1 MKRQKKKGKPT
12 TKAKA
17 PRAPVVEDHLSA
29 KDGVDRR
36 RFLISA
42 RNWGV
47 AAFAVGGTGW
57 FVADGFA
64 KTAQELD
71 LSTLGNGIPAVVQIH
86 DPECPKCL
94 ALQREARDAVCEIGE
109 HQLQYKVANIRQPS
123 GRKLANEHG
132 VSHVTLLLMDGK
144 GNRTMILRGENT
156 SENLAYVFE
165 DHVEKYGA
173 KSEPDAG

>member
-1 MKRQKKKGKPT
+1 MKRQKKKTKVP
-12 TKAKA
+12 TKAKV
-17 PRAPVVEDHLSA
+17 PQPTTTEQHIPG

-36 RFLISA
+36 RFLTSL
-42 RNWGV
+42 RNWGI
-47 AAFAVGGTGW
+47 ASFAVGGTGW

-71 LSTLGNGIPAVVQIH
+71 LTTIGNGIPAVVQIH

-109 HQLQYKVANIRQPS
+109 HQLQYKVANIRRPS

-132 VSHVTLLLMDGK
+132 VGHVTLLLMDGD
-144 GNRTMILRGENT
+144 GNRMMTLRGENT
-156 SENLAYVFE
+156 SGNLFYVF
-165 DHVEKYGA
+165 DRHVKKYGNTTA
-173 KSEPDAG
+173 QPTG